1 MLHMANKGNSSGNY
15 LQYIQIV
22 ILSINIICVDH
33 YSRFNLFTH
42 VMGRCVS
49 TWVSTCNVRIRTYNV
64 SGDEMGI
71 QMTYSYHENIVMMIL
86 KIVNI

>member
-1 MLHMANKGNSSGNY
+1 MANKGNSSGNY

-22 ILSINIICVDH
+22 ILSINIICVNH

-42 VMGRCVS
+42 VMGRCIS
-49 TWVSTCNVRIRTYNV
+49 TWVSTCNVCIRTYNV